1 MLYSRDYI
9 TYGPPGAGDREVGG
23 CIRNCPAH
31 VFLFSCLPLP
41 ALPSSSL
48 IFPHL
53 PSSSVASLLLFP
65 SSPLRPCPLFSLLSR
80 PSLHLPVLPHAS
92 ALLPFSLLL
101 PSSLCLP
108 LSFILPPPSPCSLL
122 PFPAPSSPFP
132 APCRTVQNFQIC
144 HSRLCWQNYFK
155 TKKNNKQHQK
165 DILACYYVARICNE
179 CWLILLH
186 PTKAMAVQC
195 NSCGLC
201 NCLHY

>member
-1 MLYSRDYI
+1 MTVVRQANSLKLSL

-80 PSLHLPVLPHAS
+80 PSLHLPLLPHAS
-92 ALLPFSLLL
+92 ALLPFSLLF

-122 PFPAPSSPFP
+122 AFPAPSSPFP

-144 HSRLCWQNYFK
+144 HWRLCWQNYLN
-155 TKKNNKQHQK
+155 KKEQQTTSKRH
-165 DILACYYVARICNE
+165 LSV
-179 CWLILLH
+179 LLRCQN
-186 PTKAMAVQC
+186 MQ
-195 NSCGLC
+195 
-201 NCLHY
+201 

>member
-1 MLYSRDYI
+1 MYK
-9 TYGPPGAGDREVGG
+9 E
-23 CIRNCPAH
+23 
-31 VFLFSCLPLP
+31 FPLP
-41 ALPSSSL
+41 MSFFFLASPYLPFRPLPSSSR

-80 PSLHLPVLPHAS
+80 PSLHLPLLPHAS
-92 ALLPFSLLL
+92 ALLPYSLLL

-122 PFPAPSSPFP
+122 AFPAPSSPFP

-195 NSCGLC
+195 N
-201 NCLHY
+201 